1 MKTCDRRGLIGE
13 PPSQDEFCVAYRA
26 QKLAEQLRC
35 TQTADSNNLVS
46 GMRKGV
52 MKRPC
57 NDKNKE
63 KLIRDVPIIWR
74 KQQGNIVK
82 GSFCEMEGEW
92 YWSKVATCGSKNVP
106 KEWKK
111 KEKPLRVT
119 MKENK
124 KAILS

>member
-1 MKTCDRRGLIGE
+1 MKTCDRRGLIGD

-26 QKLAEQLRC
+26 QKLAEQLKC
-35 TQTADSNNLVS
+35 TQDADSNNLVS

-74 KQQGNIVK
+74 KQHGNIVK

-106 KEWKK
+106 KERKK